1 MERRADPSDGQR
13 GREGERSLHGG
24 GGSDRS
30 SDVLSYLASERR
42 SPSRGEE
49 REDEPT
55 GKPNRP
61 QNLEI
66 EMPVWIC
73 LVSVTLPELGYS
85 DADAGS
91 HNSHAFEPLWH
102 RARSRRVFRKV
113 REIALTFFFFFL
125 HSSTRA
131 GVEWDQP
138 KVV

>member
-13 GREGERSLHGG
+13 EGERSLHGG
-24 GGSDRS
+24 GGGGDRS

-42 SPSRGEE
+42 SPSRGEN
-49 REDEPT
+49 EPT

-73 LVSVTLPELGYS
+73 LVSETLPELGYS

-91 HNSHAFEPLWH
+91 NNSHAFEPLWH
-102 RARSRRVFRKV
+102 WRVFRKV
-113 REIALTFFFFFL
+113 REIALTFLFFFL
-125 HSSTRA
+125 HSSTRV